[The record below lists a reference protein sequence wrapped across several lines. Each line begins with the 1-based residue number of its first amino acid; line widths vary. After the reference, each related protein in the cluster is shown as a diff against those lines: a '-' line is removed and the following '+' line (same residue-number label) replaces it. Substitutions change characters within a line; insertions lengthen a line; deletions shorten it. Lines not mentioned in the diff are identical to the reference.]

1 MILSRRMTQSGKKAL
16 MKIAC
21 GEKAARA
28 SVDDLQSLLLQIVF
42 ALLMIFIIAYF
53 IFVEETKKER
63 AEQVLDLNRQ
73 KLVLALEKTVE
84 NHRIKYGLN
93 ALMTQ
98 GIDGSRIFDASSHVH
113 GGALS
118 LAPAAAKAFSAG
130 SAAAFQ
136 DYSDAEKL
144 HESWVKEVMEAA
156 AAGELGEEEKAWLND
171 AVAERIEMVRLDTRG
186 VQRALAA
193 RLQESLI
200 ESSSSLGTIE
210 DANALAEAIKLK
222 SLEMIKKEIGAEVL
236 P

>member
-144 HESWVKEVMEAA
+144 HEVKDEVMEAA
-156 AAGELGEEEKAWLND
+156 AVGELGEEEKAWLND

>member
-1 MILSRRMTQSGKKAL
+1 MTQSGKKAL

-42 ALLMIFIIAYF
+42 ALLMIFVIAYF

-144 HESWVKEVMEAA
+144 HEAWVEEVMEAA
-156 AAGELGEEEKAWLND
+156 AVGELGEEEKAWLND

>member
-1 MILSRRMTQSGKKAL
+1 MTQSGKNAL
-16 MKIAC
+16 MKIVR
-21 GEKAARA
+21 GEKSARA
-28 SVDDLQSLLLQIVF
+28 TTDDLQSLLLQIVF

-84 NHRIKYGLN
+84 NRRIKYGLN

-98 GIDGSRIFDASSHVH
+98 GTDGSRVFDAASHVR
-113 GGALS
+113 GGSLS

-130 SAAAFQ
+130 SAAAFH

-144 HESWVKEVMEAA
+144 RKSWKEEVMEASGV
-156 AAGELGEEEKAWLND
+156 GELGDEEKTWLEN
-171 AVAERIEMVRLDTRG
+171 AISERIEAVRLDARG

-200 ESSSSLGTIE
+200 ESSSDFTSID